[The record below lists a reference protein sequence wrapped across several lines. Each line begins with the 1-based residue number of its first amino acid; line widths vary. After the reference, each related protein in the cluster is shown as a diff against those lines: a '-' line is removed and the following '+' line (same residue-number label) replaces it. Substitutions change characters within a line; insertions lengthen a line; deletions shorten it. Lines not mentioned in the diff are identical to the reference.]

1 MFSKSRFSNKS
12 FLIAGVYLKR
22 CTVNLK
28 KEIPMVSL
36 SPCHFKMLEKDKA
49 LGIGLE
55 LDSKNHRTKKML
67 EKTSSGVYTDDGDLS
82 AQDEIIAALS
92 SEPSCKEDEEP
103 VYQFENKKGL
113 ECLLHTWLLAQL
125 NAVASNAG
133 SEFNTLVLP
142 NESLLHFEVKGY
154 KSGTYGKVP
163 ASCNGALGNKIKSRE
178 LRAEIFYVLTFS
190 EESLHGG
197 KNNAYEL
204 TLEAIDQQNNNTE
217 AVCQLFAKLNSG
229 DPVSFY
235 FVKERGS
242 TQGFNSNVSSLS
254 WMGTTASDVINSRY
268 FLHNYFHLNVFSYCI
283 APFHVEFVYHGHW
296 AYNLCPQVHACA
308 HAAISVHMD
317 KNTNRRNNNEI

>member
-1 MFSKSRFSNKS
+1 MKK
-12 FLIAGVYLKR
+12 

-49 LGIGLE
+49 FGIGLE
-55 LDSKNHRTKKML
+55 LDNKNHKTKKML
-67 EKTSSGVYTDDGDLS
+67 ENTSSGIYMDDGDLS
-82 AQDEIIAALS
+82 AEDEVIAALS
-92 SEPSCKEDEEP
+92 SEPSLKEDEEA

-125 NAVASNAG
+125 NAVASNIG
-133 SEFNTLVLP
+133 SEFNTLVLS
-142 NESLLHFEVKGY
+142 NETLLHFEVKGY

-163 ASCNGALGNKIKSRE
+163 ASCNGALENKTKARE
-178 LRAEIFYVLTFS
+178 LRTEIFCVLTFS

-204 TLEAIDQQNNNTE
+204 TLEARGQQNNNTE
-217 AVCQLFAKLNSG
+217 AVCQLFGKLNSG

-235 FVKERGS
+235 TVKERGS
-242 TQGFNSNVSSLS
+242 TQGFDSNVSSLS

-268 FLHNYFHLNVFSYCI
+268 FLHNYFHLNVFSLCLS
-283 APFHVEFVYHGHW
+283 PFHVEFLYHGHW
-296 AYNLCPQVHACA
+296 AYNLCPHVHACA
-308 HAAISVHMD
+308 VISGHMD
-317 KNTNRRNNNEI
+317 KHTNRCNNNEI